1 MEYMGNQT
9 RFENEIFKSAQ
20 RVTHSE
26 SIFHYFYN
34 LDKKSLKAANAI
46 VCLSEYTYHLLSR
59 HYQIPQNCM
68 TIISNGLL
76 KQSSLITSK
85 EKIREKWMLANNERI
100 ILFVGRLDKIKGVST
115 LTAAFR
121 EVIKTLPSC
130 RLIMSGTGDYSQI
143 MSEIPLHDSKILL
156 TGFIQQKELHELYS
170 IADIGVIPS
179 FHEQCSYVA
188 IEMMMH
194 GIPIIASTTTGL
206 KEMIDDNVDG
216 LHIPVIETR
225 ENANICSHA
234 LAKKILYLLENSNEA
249 KRLGNAAM
257 KKYDLKYS
265 SKIMGSKMYELYSHL
280 TDNANNS

>member
-1 MEYMGNQT
+1 MKIYVIIQNSIAVEYGVGTYIRELIHSLKGYNLSITIVELRSEKKTFTIQSADGIEYLYIPAPQKICLPNYDEEQNERYHRNVLYLLKLHIDARCNPIFHFNFFCASLISLANKAFNCKTVLVVHYLKWAIEYMGNQT

-143 MSEIPLHDSKILL
+143 MSEIPLH
-156 TGFIQQKELHELYS
+156 
-170 IADIGVIPS
+170 V
-179 FHEQCSYVA
+179 V
-188 IEMMMH
+188 
-194 GIPIIASTTTGL
+194 
-206 KEMIDDNVDG
+206 
-216 LHIPVIETR
+216 
-225 ENANICSHA
+225 
-234 LAKKILYLLENSNEA
+234 
-249 KRLGNAAM
+249 
-257 KKYDLKYS
+257 
-265 SKIMGSKMYELYSHL
+265 
-280 TDNANNS
+280 